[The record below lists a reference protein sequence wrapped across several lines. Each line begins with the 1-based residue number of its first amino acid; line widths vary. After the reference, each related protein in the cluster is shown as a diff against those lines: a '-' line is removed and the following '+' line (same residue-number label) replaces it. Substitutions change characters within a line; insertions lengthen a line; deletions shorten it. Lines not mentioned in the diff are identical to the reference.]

1 MVLGAQLYTVREFT
15 QTEKDVESTFK
26 RIADIGYKFIQV
38 SGMGNIPAEM
48 VREIADKNGLKIVIT
63 HTNQERVMKDTLAV
77 IKEHQIMGCKHIGL
91 GSMGFTPSGAESYYK
106 FIKDY
111 DEAASLIHKNG
122 MRLHYHNHSF
132 EFQKYGDKTGFDI
145 LVNETDPELWGFILD
160 TYWVQVGGKN
170 PVDVIFA
177 LKGRIDAIHFKDLTI
192 VDNKQRMTE
201 VMEGN
206 FNWCK
211 IIEACENT
219 GISYAL
225 VEQDSD
231 WTVGPFESLETS
243 YRNLSQFFK

>member
-15 QTEKDVESTFK
+15 QTEKDIEMTFK
-26 RIADIGYKFIQV
+26 RIAEIGFKCIQV
-38 SGMGNIPAEM
+38 SGMGAIPAER
-48 VREIADKNGLKIVIT
+48 VREIADKNGLEIVIT
-63 HTNQERVMKDTLAV
+63 HTNQERIKNDTLAV

-91 GSMGFTPSGAESYYK
+91 GSLGFTPSGADDYYK

-111 DEAASLIHKNG
+111 DEAARLIQKNG

-145 LVNETDPELWGFILD
+145 LMNETEPALWGFILD

-170 PVDVIFA
+170 PVEVIEA
-177 LKGRIDAIHFKDLTI
+177 LKGRIDAIHFKDLAI
-192 VDNKQRMTE
+192 VNDKQCMTE

-206 FNWCK
+206 LNWGK

-225 VEQDSD
+225 IEQDIN
-231 WTVGPFESLETS
+231 WTFGAFESLETS
-243 YRNLSQFFK
+243 YRNLTQYFK